1 METKSFLID
10 ALRTYLQLVVF
21 GIAFVVISP
30 ISVLF
35 VAYEHFRRPSGARS
49 AGPRSVLIT
58 GASSGIGEALAVE
71 YASRGDR
78 VIITGRNTTRLSK
91 VKTKCLTLGASDVI
105 AEIIDVADEK
115 RMKNFIEGTWR
126 KHPIDIVIA
135 NAGIGISQASSEKDG
150 FDAAR
155 EVIDTNVLGSINTIF
170 PAARLMVK
178 RGSGNVVI
186 VASAFGYL
194 SSGVAPIYAVDV
206 FR

>member
-135 NAGIGISQASSEKDG
+135 NAGIGIVSYTFQSYLFG
-150 FDAAR
+150 FDCSAQKLLFVPSVASLFGEGWIR
-155 EVIDTNVLGSINTIF
+155 RG
-170 PAARLMVK
+170 K
-178 RGSGNVVI
+178 RG
-186 VASAFGYL
+186 Y
-194 SSGVAPIYAVDV
+194 
-206 FR
+206 